1 MYSEAPSLSALQ
13 DMLNTCAEYAASHN
27 LRFSTDPN
35 PKKCKTKLM
44 AFLKKPRNLPE
55 LFLCGNPLPWVDQLK
70 HLGNTISNTM
80 NGNQLDIKIKR
91 AKYIDKN
98 NSLLQEFHFAHPQT
112 KVKVNN
118 IFNNHF
124 TGSQLWKFGSN
135 ELEKFE
141 STYNK
146 SIKIMYD
153 LPVATHRFFIEPL
166 SGVPHMRRIL
176 VRRYLSFIEN
186 IRRSSKVSLNQLLE
200 LVQRDVR
207 MTTGANLRLIMIM
220 AELGRIEDLNLGK
233 VDFEYHKVKKI
244 DEWKIGFVQ
253 EIVDVKQEELN
264 ITGMDLAEIEEIL
277 EYLCTS

>member
-1 MYSEAPSLSALQ
+1 MVR
-13 DMLNTCAEYAASHN
+13 D
-27 LRFSTDPN
+27 
-35 PKKCKTKLM
+35 
-44 AFLKKPRNLPE
+44 LPE
-55 LFLCGNPLPWVDQLK
+55 LFLCGNPFPCVDQLK
-70 HLGNTISNTM
+70 YLGSAVSNTM